1 MAYYP
6 LWHARVEGVPM
17 ETRSGADGDLEVK
30 LDAGGTRAVELDYR
44 AGAPEIVGV
53 VVTVVGL
60 VGLAVF
66 GRRGQAA

>member
-1 MAYYP
+1 
-6 LWHARVEGVPM
+6 M
-17 ETRSGADGDLEVK
+17 ETRRGADGDLEVK

-66 GRRGQAA
+66 GRRGQTA

>member
-1 MAYYP
+1 
-6 LWHARVEGVPM
+6 M